1 MPDYPPGD
9 LGDAQWARA
18 QGALIDFL
26 HADLDLA
33 FTWLRTAA
41 IDERDDPKGCELTN
55 WSRKVAA
62 GESMRITLKIVG
74 FVLVVFGGIWFPAS
88 IGVLPGS
95 LMTGHSVRRHRGSGT
110 KSLSLGWITAYRK
123 KPKY

>member
-1 MPDYPPGD
+1 VPGYPPRN

-41 IDERDDPKGCELTN
+41 LDVRDDPKGYELALA
-55 WSRKVAA
+55 KVRAALDAIRGLERRIDSDLARREINARA
-62 GESMRITLKIVG
+62 GELET
-74 FVLVVFGGIWFPAS
+74 A
-88 IGVLPGS
+88 IGAFL
-95 LMTGHSVRRHRGSGT
+95 
-110 KSLSLGWITAYRK
+110 LGQ
-123 KPKY
+123 

>member
-1 MPDYPPGD
+1 MPDYTPRD

-41 IDERDDPKGCELTN
+41 IDARDDPKGCELALA
-55 WSRKVAA
+55 KVRAA
-62 GESMRITLKIVG
+62 LDAIRGLERRIDSDLARREIDTRADELET
-74 FVLVVFGGIWFPAS
+74 A
-88 IGVLPGS
+88 IGTIRS
-95 LMTGHSVRRHRGSGT
+95 
-110 KSLSLGWITAYRK
+110 
-123 KPKY
+123 